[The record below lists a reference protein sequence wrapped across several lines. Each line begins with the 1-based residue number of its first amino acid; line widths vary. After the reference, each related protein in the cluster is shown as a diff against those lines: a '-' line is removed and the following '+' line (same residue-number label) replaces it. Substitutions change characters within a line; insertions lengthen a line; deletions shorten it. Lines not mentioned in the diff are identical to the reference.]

1 MHPVQRIAAR
11 LAARWM
17 ETQMHSTPQQ
27 PVLTLLSDKA
37 RRLLAAHDQE
47 VQRARPA

>member
-1 MHPVQRIAAR
+1 MHPERRIAAR
-11 LAARWM
+11 PAARWM
-17 ETQMHSTPQQ
+17 EMQMQSSPQQ